1 MKVGD
6 LVRFKRVH
14 PFKKLGV
21 VVSLMDPNWEK
32 VDPCQW
38 PSVNVTWN
46 GKYGT
51 FWTQIQHL
59 ELLNESR

>member
-14 PFKKLGV
+14 PFKKLGIV
-21 VVSLMDPNWEK
+21 VGTP
-32 VDPCQW
+32 W
-38 PSVNVTWN
+38 PPRDASTRPAYNIMWN